1 MKKRLILASSSPRRQ
16 QLLRE
21 LGINFTVKKPEIDEK
36 SVKRNTPKETV
47 ERLAARKAQSI
58 AIQAEDE
65 IILAADTI
73 VVHEGEIYEKPNNQS
88 EALEMIRSFSGKTHE
103 VITAVALRSLE
114 KEAVFSV
121 TTKVE
126 FWPLAEAEMKA
137 YVETDEPYDKAGAYG
152 IQGLAKIFIKKIDG
166 DYFNVVGLPVSH
178 VVRELRTFGMDVEP
192 LIFAQKQ
199 NAPKT
204 IQ

>member
-73 VVHEGEIYEKPNNQS
+73 VVHEGEIFEKPNNQS
-88 EALEMIRSFSGKTHE
+88 EALEMMPF
-103 VITAVALRSLE
+103 
-114 KEAVFSV
+114 
-121 TTKVE
+121 
-126 FWPLAEAEMKA
+126 
-137 YVETDEPYDKAGAYG
+137 
-152 IQGLAKIFIKKIDG
+152 IQ
-166 DYFNVVGLPVSH
+166 
-178 VVRELRTFGMDVEP
+178 R
-192 LIFAQKQ
+192 Q
-199 NAPKT
+199 NT
-204 IQ
+204 